1 MDEQGTR
8 HDTVFVEISER
19 DIDDDDDDGR
29 TELGLIGGRCGARF
43 CRVRINKELRIHEKP
58 TN

>member
-19 DIDDDDDDGR
+19 DIDDDDDMTVGR
-29 TELGLIGGRCGARF
+29 SWDSLVVDAELDF
-43 CRVRINKELRIHEKP
+43 VVFE
-58 TN
+58 